1 MFLLIVNFAN
11 ICYHKSSYL
20 CATKSILDY
29 MSYEKHIEKKFAKK
43 KLNGLK
49 HKSSPKYFENIGG
62 IIFYCKLY
70 FFL

>member
-1 MFLLIVNFAN
+1 
-11 ICYHKSSYL
+11 
-20 CATKSILDY
+20 
-29 MSYEKHIEKKFAKK
+29 MSYEKHIEKNFAKK